1 MARIQLRDV
10 TDLRKK
16 PMFNRK
22 TLSTAL
28 ALGAAALL
36 SATQASAHASLVK
49 SDPAANATVAAPKT
63 ITLTF
68 DEELTPAFSGFDV
81 MMGGSMKMP
90 VKTTVSA
97 DHKTITGVLTGA
109 VMAGAYKIS
118 WHAAAADDGHKSTGV
133 LTFTVK

>member
-1 MARIQLRDV
+1 
-10 TDLRKK
+10 
-16 PMFNRK
+16 MFNRK
-22 TLSTAL
+22 TLSAAM
-28 ALGAAALL
+28 ALGAVALL

-49 SDPAANATVAAPKT
+49 SDPAANATVAAPKA

-68 DEELTPAFSGFDV
+68 DEEVTPAFTGFDV

-90 VKTTVSA
+90 VKTTVSK
-97 DHKTITGVLTGA
+97 DKKTITGVFSGP

-133 LTFTVK
+133 LAFTVK

>member
-1 MARIQLRDV
+1 MI
-10 TDLRKK
+10 T
-16 PMFNRK
+16 RK
-22 TLSTAL
+22 TLATAVAL
-28 ALGAAALL
+28 AVAAVFA
-36 SATQASAHASLVK
+36 ATQASAHASLVR
-49 SDPAANATVAAPKT
+49 SDPAANSTVAAPKT

-68 DEELTPAFSGFDV
+68 DEEVTPAFSGFEV

-97 DHKTITGVLTGA
+97 DHKTITGVLSGP

-133 LTFTVK
+133 LTFNVK

>member
-1 MARIQLRDV
+1 
-10 TDLRKK
+10 
-16 PMFNRK
+16 MFNRK
-22 TLSTAL
+22 TLSAAV
-28 ALGAAALL
+28 ALGAVALL

-49 SDPAANATVAAPKT
+49 SDQAANATVAAPKS

-68 DEELTPAFSGFDV
+68 DEEVTQAFSGFDV

-97 DHKTITGVLTGA
+97 DKKTLTGVFAGP

-118 WHAAAADDGHKSTGV
+118 WHAAAADDVHKSTCV
-133 LTFTVK
+133 LAFTVK